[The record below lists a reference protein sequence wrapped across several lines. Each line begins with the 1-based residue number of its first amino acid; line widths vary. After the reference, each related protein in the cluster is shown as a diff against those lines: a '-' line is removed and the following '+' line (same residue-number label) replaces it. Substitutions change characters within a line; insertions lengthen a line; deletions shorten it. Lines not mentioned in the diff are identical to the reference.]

1 MIRMS
6 VAMAGQLM
14 KTALVAGSNAA
25 AGAVAGT
32 MVVAEKAVQV
42 TTKVAGTAID
52 TAGVLGTGTLE
63 AAGAIGKTALDVTKK
78 TAETTGKIA
87 NVGLDVASKTAET
100 TGKVASVGLDVTA
113 KAAETTGKVATT
125 ALDVTEKTAKAAAD
139 ITNAATKASADIAT
153 GALDATS
160 KIATAATSTA
170 ANIGV
175 GTLDATGKVV
185 TTTTKQVGDSLSAGI
200 NLAGNTTQNILNGID
215 GIRGIL
221 AKKAANQAAQTNQKL
236 DARAKA
242 IAAAESTTLK
252 NELLTAFADLKKLTD
267 ATVGTLDGVQKTALI
282 GKMNIYKKVV
292 CNMLSRFIGTCKP
305 SQSQADLLRAAG
317 FRSTFLRTTNTAA
330 QKAKTG
336 VLSSVPYEE
345 IVATYE
351 QTIAGAIAK
360 FTQEYEALH
369 ARYDTLINEALDRK
383 AAGPGGRRKTVRK
396 KKRVSRASRK
406 RPSVRGRFA

>member
-1 MIRMS
+1 
-6 VAMAGQLM
+6 M

-125 ALDVTEKTAKAAAD
+125 ALDVAEKTTKAAAD
-139 ITNAATKASADIAT
+139 ITNAATKASAEIAT

-170 ANIGV
+170 ANISV

-200 NLAGNTTQNILNGID
+200 NLAGNTTQNILNGLD
-215 GIRGIL
+215 GIRGIV
-221 AKKAANQAAQTNQKL
+221 AKKAANQAAQANQKL

-252 NELLTAFADLKKLTD
+252 NELLKAFDDLKKLTD

-282 GKMNIYKKVV
+282 GKMNIYKKII
-292 CNMLSRFIGTCKP
+292 CNVLSRWIGTCKP
-305 SQSQADLLRAAG
+305 SQSQADLLKAET
-317 FRSTFLRTTNTAA
+317 FRSTFLKTTNTAA
-330 QKAKTG
+330 QKARSG
-336 VLSSVPYEE
+336 VLSSVPYED
-345 IVATYE
+345 IVTTYE
-351 QTIAGAIAK
+351 QTIAGAVTK
-360 FTQEYEALH
+360 FTEDYEKLH
-369 ARYDTLINEALDRK
+369 TQYDTLINEALDRK
-383 AAGPGGRRKTVRK
+383 AATGARRRKTSRQK
-396 KKRVSRASRK
+396 RRTSRVSRASRK
-406 RPSVRGRFA
+406 RPSARGRFVSPLG